1 MINKLYID
9 NFKGL
14 NDFEMSFYPL
24 TVLIG
29 NNSTGKTTV
38 LQAIELLANF
48 FNNDINDYFENKV
61 WSASGFKSKLN
72 RKKYITLKLNICIN
86 KKNNEYVLW
95 EIRLLP
101 NQKRKYFNV
110 VDEYITQFRGDT
122 KLDLLIRNKEG
133 IKIKSTLPDVK
144 PIHSEI
150 PIKSNTTA
158 INNLVE
164 NKDKYEK
171 LFPLLFE
178 LKEKVSNIFCIGL
191 INPEKIREHN
201 TEKAIDE
208 IISEGEN
215 LSSFLFHLSK
225 EKKDEL
231 AINIKEYIDSFQN
244 LKLRKRKNNTITFDV
259 TESFGNNNHT
269 FNSKYLSD
277 GFLRIIT
284 LLSISELKGKGGII
298 LIDEIENGIN
308 PYLVANLVNQLI
320 NITDK
325 YDNQIIITT
334 HNHIFVNYIPED
346 NIVYMWKDKNGK
358 VRAKKLFDNEKL
370 REQLQ
375 YLNAGD
381 VWVNLDNNEIQNYL
395 NN

>member
-14 NDFEMSFYPL
+14 NDFEISFYPL

-29 NNSTGKTTV
+29 NNSTGKTSV

-48 FNNDINDYFENKV
+48 FNNDINDYFEKRV

-72 RKKYITLKLNICIN
+72 RKKHITLKINVLFN
-86 KKNNEYVLW
+86 KKNNEHVSW
-95 EIRLLP
+95 EIKLIP
-101 NQKRKYFNV
+101 NQQRKHFNV
-110 VDEYITQFRGDT
+110 VDECITLFGENS

-133 IKIKSTLPDVK
+133 VKIKSTLPSVK

-150 PIKSNTTA
+150 PLKSNSTA

-171 LFPLLFE
+171 LFPVLFD
-178 LKEKVSNIFCIGL
+178 LMEKVSNIFCIGL
-191 INPEKIREHN
+191 INPDKIREHSAE
-201 TEKAIDE
+201 TEINE

-215 LSSFLFHLSK
+215 LSSFLFHLNK
-225 EKKDEL
+225 DKKNKL
-231 AINIKEYIDSFQN
+231 SINIRDYINSFQN
-244 LKLRKRKNNTITFDV
+244 LQLRKRKNNTITFDV
-259 TESFGNNNHT
+259 TENFGESNYT

-284 LLSISELKGKGGII
+284 LLALSELKGNGGVI

-308 PYLVANLVNQLI
+308 PYLVGNLVNQLI
-320 NITDK
+320 KITDSL
-325 YDNQIIITT
+325 DNQIIITT
-334 HNHIFVNYIPED
+334 HNHIFVNYIPEN
-346 NIVYMWKDKNGK
+346 NIIYMWKNKEGK
-358 VRAKKLFDNEKL
+358 VKSKELFENDKLKK
-370 REQLQ
+370 QLE

-381 VWVNLDNNEIQNYL
+381 VWVNLDSDEIQNYL
-395 NN
+395 ND